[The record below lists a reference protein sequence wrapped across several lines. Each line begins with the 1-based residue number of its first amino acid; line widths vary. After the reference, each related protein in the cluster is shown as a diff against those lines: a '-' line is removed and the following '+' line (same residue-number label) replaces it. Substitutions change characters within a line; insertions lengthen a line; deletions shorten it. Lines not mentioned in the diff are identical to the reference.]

1 MFNKIIYENEIFKL
15 DIFENDIK
23 NMEFIDCKFYH
34 MFWWDK
40 SIVIL

>member
-23 NMEFIDCKFYH
+23 NISNLNISF
-34 MFWWDK
+34 
-40 SIVIL
+40 

>member
-23 NMEFIDCKFYH
+23 NG
-34 MFWWDK
+34 
-40 SIVIL
+40 SVTTNG